1 MGMKIWVT
9 APFFY
14 ADTSRPWSETL
25 DQMLRIVDAA
35 EEFGFEGI
43 TINENQFQNYV
54 CNPSAMMFAAVAA
67 QRTKRL
73 RIVPGVVVLP
83 AYNPLLVASEMSMLD
98 HLAPGRIGIGV
109 ARGGSRLQLD
119 RLGVKPENQRAQYEE
134 GLEIVRKLFAEDD
147 VSYDGQFYSFPPTT
161 LMPKPVTKPHPEI
174 WIASQ
179 STDGVRKVAH
189 QGLNL
194 ITAPNYGNFEPY
206 GDLEELLAAYN
217 DEIEKS
223 GNPEGEVMVL
233 RHTWLGRTE
242 EEALEYFDDVVNEY
256 NYYMALVKGPGTVDT
271 KEGRL
276 ATRDVGESRDYVHG
290 GRMTPE
296 NHTFSKDNLLEKYAD
311 PILTTPDRMIER
323 FKHYEKLGVDHLAC
337 LIAVGQSDRSHRRE
351 HEDDGRR
358 GPPGLRGLEPSASAE
373 ETSE

>member
-14 ADTSRPWSETL
+14 ADMSRSWSETL

-35 EEFGFEGI
+35 EEYGFEGI

-98 HLAPGRIGIGV
+98 HLAPGRIGLGV

-147 VSYDGQFYSFPPTT
+147 VSFDGQFYSFPPTT
-161 LMPKPVTKPHPEI
+161 LMPKPVTQPHPDI

-179 STDGVRKVAH
+179 STDGVRRVAQ

-217 DEIEKS
+217 DEAEKT
-223 GNPEGEVMVL
+223 GNTRGQVMVL
-233 RHTWLGRTE
+233 RHTWVGRTE
-242 EEALEYFDDVVNEY
+242 DEALEYFDDVVNEY

-290 GRMTPE
+290 GKMTPE

-337 LIAVGQSDRSHRRE
+337 LIAVGQPTE
-351 HEDDGRR
+351 AIVENMKMMG
-358 GPPGLRGLEPSASAE
+358 E
-373 ETSE
+373 EVLPAFAD

>member
-14 ADTSRPWSETL
+14 PDMSRPWSEVL
-25 DQMLRIVDAA
+25 DGMIKIVDAA
-35 EEFGFEGI
+35 EEYGFEGI

-54 CNPSAMMFAAVAA
+54 TNPSAMMFATVAA

-83 AYNPLLVASEMSMLD
+83 AYNPLLVASEMSLLD
-98 HLAPGRIGIGV
+98 NLAPGRVGIGV
-109 ARGGSRLQLD
+109 ARGGSRFQLD
-119 RLGVKPENQRAQYEE
+119 RLGVKPADQRAMYEE
-134 GLEIVRKLFAEDD
+134 GLEIVRRLFTEDD
-147 VSYDGQFYSFPPTT
+147 VAHDGQYYSFPPTT
-161 LMPKPVTKPHPEI
+161 LVPKPASQPHPGI
-174 WIASQ
+174 WVASQ
-179 STDGVRKVAH
+179 STDGVRKVAQ

-206 GDLEELLAAYN
+206 GDLEDLLAAYN

-223 GNPEGEVMVL
+223 GNTRGEVMVL

-276 ATRDVGESRDYVHG
+276 ATRDVGESRDYVHRG
-290 GRMTPE
+290 KMTPE
-296 NHTFSKDNLLEKYAD
+296 NHSFSKDNLLEKYAD
-311 PILTTPDRMIER
+311 PILTTPDKMIER
-323 FKHYEKLGVDHLAC
+323 FKSYEKIGVDHLAC
-337 LIAVGQSDRSHRRE
+337 LIAVGQPADEIVKNLKFMS
-351 HEDDGRR
+351 
-358 GPPGLRGLEPSASAE
+358 E
-373 ETSE
+373 EVLPAFAD

>member
-1 MGMKIWVT
+1 MAMKFWVT

-14 ADTSRPWSETL
+14 PDMSRSWSEVL
-25 DQMLRIVDAA
+25 DSMLRIVDAA
-35 EEFGFEGI
+35 EEYGFEGI

-54 CNPSAMMFAAVAA
+54 CNPSAMMFSAVAA

-83 AYNPLLVASEMSMLD
+83 AYNPLLIASEMSMLD

-119 RLGVKPENQRAQYEE
+119 RLGVKPENQRAMYEE
-134 GLEIVRKLFAEDD
+134 GLEIVRRFFVEDD
-147 VSYDGQFYSFPPTT
+147 MAYDGEFYSFPPTT
-161 LMPKPVTKPHPEI
+161 LVPKPVTKPHPDI
-174 WIASQ
+174 WVASQ
-179 STDGVRKVAH
+179 STAGVRRVAQ

-206 GDLEELLAAYN
+206 GDLEELLANYN
-217 DEIEKS
+217 DEVEKS
-223 GNPEGEVMVL
+223 GQPRGEVMVL
-233 RHTWLGRTE
+233 RHTWLGHTE

-290 GRMTPE
+290 GKMTPE
-296 NHTFSKDNLLEKYAD
+296 NHTFSKENLLEKYAD
-311 PILTTPDRMIER
+311 PILTTPDKMIAR
-323 FKHYEKLGVDHLAC
+323 FKHYEKLGVDHMAC
-337 LIAVGQSDRSHRRE
+337 LIAVGMPTEAIVKNMKMMS
-351 HEDDGRR
+351 
-358 GPPGLRGLEPSASAE
+358 E
-373 ETSE
+373 EVFPAFAD

>member
-1 MGMKIWVT
+1 MAMKFWVT

-14 ADTSRPWSETL
+14 PDMSRPWSEVL
-25 DQMLRIVDAA
+25 DSMLRIVDAA
-35 EEFGFEGI
+35 EELGFEGI

-73 RIVPGVVVLP
+73 RILPGVVVLP
-83 AYNPLLVASEMSMLD
+83 AYNPLLVASEMGLLD

-109 ARGGSRLQLD
+109 ARGGSRFQLD
-119 RLGVKPENQRAQYEE
+119 RLGVKPENQRAMYDEA
-134 GLEIVRKLFAEDD
+134 LEIVRRLFVEDD
-147 VSYDGQFYSFPPTT
+147 VSFDGQFYSFPPTT
-161 LMPKPVTKPHPEI
+161 LVPKPATKPHPEI
-174 WIASQ
+174 WVASQ
-179 STDGVRKVAH
+179 SSDGIRRVAQ

-206 GDLEELLAAYN
+206 GDLEELIGSYN
-217 DEIEKS
+217 DEIAKT
-223 GNPEGEVMVL
+223 GNPRGEVMVL

-271 KEGRL
+271 KEDRL
-276 ATRDVGESRDYVHG
+276 ATREVGESRDYVHHG
-290 GRMTPE
+290 KMTPE
-296 NHTFSKDNLLEKYAD
+296 QHSFSKENLLEKYAD

-323 FKHYEKLGVDHLAC
+323 FKSYEKLGVDHLAC
-337 LIAVGQSDRSHRRE
+337 LIAVGMPTD
-351 HEDDGRR
+351 
-358 GPPGLRGLEPSASAE
+358 AIIKNMKMMAE
-373 ETSE
+373 EVFPAFAH